1 MTAHARTN
9 PARREHRSHRRGF
22 TLLEVVLAIALLASM
37 SVLIGALL
45 SQTREWSED
54 SGNAGASLRV
64 TRVIEALR
72 EQWGSRRTAVGITE
86 NGASVSVSPE
96 AILFVTARPLLFTD
110 WPLAIAEYRIEED
123 FTSSAGQGRRWKLI
137 YTERRV
143 TAMKDETSDKTD
155 FAGRALVE
163 SITLLSNCEA
173 LEWQRP
179 PKAAAAEAGAEGTA
193 ESEGAEQASSS
204 ARPAEPRPGE
214 PEHFRRIEWAAVTP
228 ESTKEP
234 GMVRLSGQRNKEA
247 FSCVL
252 IVRASR

>member
-1 MTAHARTN
+1 MRILDRTIT
-9 PARREHRSHRRGF
+9 PRTARRRHRRGF

-54 SGNAGASLRV
+54 AGSAGASLRV

-86 NGASVSVSPE
+86 NGGSMSLSPE
-96 AILFVTARPLLFTD
+96 ALQFVTARPLLFTD

-155 FAGRALVE
+155 LAGRALVE
-163 SITLLSNCEA
+163 SITLLSNCES

-179 PKAAAAEAGAEGTA
+179 PKPAATEPGADGST
-193 ESEGAEQASSS
+193 ESEGAEPAS
-204 ARPAEPRPGE
+204 APRPAEPRPGE
-214 PEHFRRIEWAAVTP
+214 PDHFRRIEWAAVMP

-234 GMVRLSGQRNKEA
+234 GMVRLSGERNKEN

-252 IVRASR
+252 VVRASR

>member
-1 MTAHARTN
+1 MRTAAQFIPIRIC
-9 PARREHRSHRRGF
+9 RRRRRRCF

-45 SQTREWSED
+45 SQTREWSGD
-54 SGNAGASLRV
+54 AGSAGASLRV

-86 NGASVSVSPE
+86 NGGSVSISPE
-96 AILFVTARPLLFTD
+96 ALQFVTARPLLFTD
-110 WPLAIAEYRIEED
+110 WPLVIAEYRIEED
-123 FTSSAGQGRRWKLI
+123 YTSSAGQGRRWKLI

-143 TAMKDETSDKTD
+143 TTMKDETSDKAD
-155 FAGRALVE
+155 LAGRALVE

-179 PKAAAAEAGAEGTA
+179 PKPAAAEPSADGSTDSEGT
-193 ESEGAEQASSS
+193 EPASSP
-204 ARPAEPRPGE
+204 APQAEPRAGE

-234 GMVRLSGQRNKEA
+234 GMVRLSGERNKEN

-252 IVRASR
+252 VVRASR